1 VEIPIS
7 LFVGFLLIS
16 LGVGA
21 AGILRTYM
29 NAGRILAIERILDP
43 MTEVHRSAAE
53 MRARM
58 DSAEKQLDEVKKH
71 LDSVRKENLDE
82 HKIDRQENARAHE
95 KLARLITD
103 GTPYKPED

>member
-43 MTEVHRSAAE
+43 MPEVHRSAAE

-58 DSAEKQLDEVKKH
+58 GSAEKQLDEVKKH